1 MVAAHS
7 QSGNPKL
14 RQATSLRRV
23 IRSSLAHDVVGI
35 PDPFRRARIPKDL
48 DAVTTVAAE
57 ESAFAVGLTDE
68 GVERIWSAVCSLY
81 RSGIHP
87 AIALCIRRRGAVVL
101 DRAIGHARGNGP
113 GEAKVADKELATPD
127 TPFGI
132 FSASKGTTATLIHL
146 LDERGLVHI
155 GDPIA
160 EYLPRF
166 AENGKAGIT
175 LNHLL
180 SHRAGI
186 AGLPKEAFDLD
197 RVDDWEYQREL
208 MYAAR
213 PTTRAGKRQAYHA
226 ISGGSILGEIVREVT
241 GKSIRDVLAD
251 EILRPLDFRWMNY
264 GVAPEDVPLVAT
276 NYPTGPVLLP
286 PASTFM
292 TRALGGIHPDAATRM
307 SNDPRFLTSVLP
319 AASCVATANE
329 LSRFY
334 ELLLREGELDGVRVM
349 EGRTIRRA
357 CIEQSHLEV
366 DLSLGLP
373 IGFSRGY
380 MLGGKVLSLF
390 GPDTEQAF
398 GHLGWINILGWAD
411 PARDISVGLITTGKA
426 ALYPEVGRW
435 WQIMNRIG
443 RECPKV

>member
-1 MVAAHS
+1 M
-7 QSGNPKL
+7 
-14 RQATSLRRV
+14 
-23 IRSSLAHDVVGI
+23 IRSSFVHDVAGI

-48 DAVTTVAAE
+48 DAVTTVATE
-57 ESAFAVGLTDE
+57 EAPPDDGLTSE
-68 GVERIWSAVCSLY
+68 GVDRIWETVRSLY

-87 AIALCIRRRGAVVL
+87 AIALCVRRRGAVVL

-113 GEAKVADKELATPD
+113 GEAKAPEKVLATPE

-132 FSASKGTTATLIHL
+132 FSATKGTTAALIHL
-146 LDERGLVHI
+146 LDERGTLHI

-175 LNHLL
+175 INHIL
-180 SHRAGI
+180 SHRAGL

-197 RVDDWEYQREL
+197 RVDDWEFQREL
-208 MYAAR
+208 MYAAK
-213 PTTRAGKRQAYHA
+213 PTSRAGKRQAYHA
-226 ISGGSILGEIVREVT
+226 VSGGSILGEVVREVT
-241 GKSIRDVLAD
+241 GKSIRDVLA
-251 EILRPLDFRWMNY
+251 EAILEPLGFRWMNY
-264 GVAPEDVPLVAT
+264 GVAPEDIPRVAV

-286 PASTFM
+286 PVSTLL

-319 AASCVATANE
+319 AASGVATANE
-329 LSRFY
+329 LGRFY
-334 ELLLREGELDGVRVM
+334 ELLLRGGELDGVRVM
-349 EGRTIRRA
+349 ETRTIRRA
-357 CIEQSHLEV
+357 RVEQSHLEV

-443 RECPKV
+443 KECGKV

>member
-1 MVAAHS
+1 M
-7 QSGNPKL
+7 
-14 RQATSLRRV
+14 
-23 IRSSLAHDVVGI
+23 
-35 PDPFRRARIPKDL
+35 RRARIPKDL
-48 DAVTTVAAE
+48 DAVTTTAAE
-57 ESAFAVGLTDE
+57 VNPTEVGLTQA
-68 GVERIWSAVCSLY
+68 GVDRIWAAVRSLY

-87 AIALCIRRRGAVVL
+87 AIALCIRRNGAVVL

-113 GEAKVADKELATPD
+113 GEAKSSDKELATPE

-146 LDERGLVHI
+146 LDERGVLHI

-175 LNHLL
+175 INHLL

-186 AGLPKEAFDLD
+186 AGLPKAAFDLE
-197 RVDDWEYQREL
+197 RIDDWEFQREL
-208 MYAAR
+208 IYAAK
-213 PTTRAGKRQAYHA
+213 PTSRAGKRQAYHA
-226 ISGGSILGEIVREVT
+226 ISGGSVLGEVVREVT
-241 GKSIRDVLAD
+241 GKSIRDVLAA
-251 EILRPLDFRWMNY
+251 EILDPLGFRWMNY
-264 GVAPEDVPLVAT
+264 GVAPEDVPRVAL
-276 NYPTGPVLLP
+276 NYATGPVLLP
-286 PASTFM
+286 PVSTFL

-319 AASCVATANE
+319 AASGVSTANE
-329 LSRFY
+329 LGRFY

-349 EGRTIRRA
+349 ETRTIRRA
-357 CIEQSHLEV
+357 RVEQSHLEV

-411 PARDISVGLITTGKA
+411 PARDLSVGLITTGKA

-435 WQIMNRIG
+435 WQIMNRIAK
-443 RECPKV
+443 ECGKV